1 MRGLVLEGGGVKGSY
16 QIGAFYALKKCGIK
30 FNGFV
35 GTSIGSFN
43 AAMLASNMEYELL
56 NFWYNVSP
64 GTLLGMDP
72 RFVDLFNNKE
82 MDINGL
88 MGAFN
93 TLKDIVKNLGI
104 DNTTLLNSIK
114 DVVNYD
120 KLQKSNKDFG
130 LVTVRVNKLKAM
142 PLYIYKEDI
151 INQENLIEYLM
162 ASCYL
167 PVFKERK
174 MIDDHYYID
183 GGFYDNSPVKL
194 LRDKGYNEVY
204 IIKIKG
210 IGINRHIN
218 SDIKTIIISPSR
230 ENGSVLELNREIIK
244 DNIMMGFYDTLRV
257 VKKLDGY
264 RYCFKRRPEWY
275 YNWLTK
281 KVNKKL
287 EKRVKSFFRVSS
299 NRDTIIKALEYIMEK
314 ENITYYDVYKPYN
327 IINKIKKINNKNF
340 IYRYIRELKFF

>member
-120 KLQKSNKDFG
+120 RLQKSNKDFG
-130 LVTVRVNKLKAM
+130 LVTVRINKLKAM

-287 EKRVKSFFRVSS
+287 EKRVKIFFRVSS

>member
-93 TLKDIVKNLGI
+93 TLKDIIKNLGI

-218 SDIKTIIISPSR
+218 SDIKTTIISPSR

-340 IYRYIRELKFF
+340 IYRYIRELKFI